1 MGGWGVSRVRRVGCG
16 AVLLPVSALVF
27 RCIVKRIRYTVAVPY
42 PNPARITEYRS
53 VGAIGIGIV
62 SLDPRTANEL
72 DRVYRTGRLH
82 ATKYSTVQVQ
92 LWPVQCCRI
101 WPHSTFL
108 LRVAFD
114 HLADEVRVLHAA
126 VRPRRA
132 REPVSPDS
140 PLRFPVTACPTTRT
154 PFALRLPRTLGAI
167 AHPQP
172 KPTCLTPSARRAQ
185 LLSVQHNRARHGVL
199 RFPSSLTHR
208 VPPYSHPTPSRRPT
222 GLLRRPRCDEERLR
236 QPPRKDDG
244 CHVARLTASRPEG
257 PARGSCPPQ
266 QAQTLADAARRRTPT
281 GWMRCRHPGDSHC
294 S

>member
-1 MGGWGVSRVRRVGCG
+1 MCRIQIQPAHRG
-16 AVLLPVSALVF
+16 AS
-27 RCIVKRIRYTVAVPY
+27 
-42 PNPARITEYRS
+42 RS
-53 VGAIGIGIV
+53 VSIGGSYRLSLERLERAI
-62 SLDPRTANEL
+62 A
-72 DRVYRTGRLH
+72 YRTGSGRLDCTLH
-82 ATKYSTVQVQ
+82 ATQESEVQSKRTVQVQ
-92 LWPVQCCRI
+92 LCSVAGSG
-101 WPHSTFL
+101 HSTFL

-114 HLADEVRVLHAA
+114 HLSRRRGQGLTCGPAPA
-126 VRPRRA
+126 PRANRF
-132 REPVSPDS
+132 
-140 PLRFPVTACPTTRT
+140 LRIHRSPVTACPTTRT

-167 AHPQP
+167 AHPRP

-185 LLSVQHNRARHGVL
+185 LLSVQHSRARHDVL
-199 RFPSSLTHR
+199 RFPSSLTHL

-222 GLLRRPRCDEERLR
+222 GLLQRPRCDEERLR

-281 GWMRCRHPGDSHC
+281 GWMSCRHPGDSHC